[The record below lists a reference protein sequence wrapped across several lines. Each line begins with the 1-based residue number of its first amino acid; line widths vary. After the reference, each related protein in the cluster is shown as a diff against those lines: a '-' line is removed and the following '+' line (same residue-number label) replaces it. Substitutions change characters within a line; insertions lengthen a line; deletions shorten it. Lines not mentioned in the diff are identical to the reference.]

1 MTFVPLH
8 ALSPN
13 AEDTPVT
20 SQPIQSWAAPAA
32 DDWATVDEEGRLVIS
47 PDMRREMG
55 LQPGARLRLER
66 DGNTLRMHRPL
77 QHLAKVFIE
86 PTDACNLDCVTCFRN
101 AWQTSIGRMS
111 EATFAAILGELKTM
125 DPLPTVYFG
134 GIGEPLFHQRT
145 VEWIVQVK
153 QLGARVEMITNGTL
167 LTEKR
172 SRQLIDAGLDL
183 IWISIDGA
191 SPQSYAD
198 VRLGAQLPT
207 VLANLQR
214 FRTLRKGHKT
224 AKPEIGIAFVA
235 MRRNIQ
241 DLPKV
246 LKIARGLGA
255 LRFSVSNVLPVNAAM
270 RAETL
275 YSDTMRSVS
284 YLTSPQTPRLSLPK
298 MDFNELTR
306 EALFEAFSSGF
317 NVSYAGAK
325 WGGSNDVCDY
335 IESGSLTVGWN
346 GDVSPCWPLLH
357 THGSFLHDKDHL
369 SYRHIVGNVN
379 ERGLLDL
386 WLDPAYIAY
395 RERVQ
400 SFAFPPCT
408 FCGGCDVSVDNRE
421 DCFGNEFPTCGACL
435 WAQGLIRCP

>member
-1 MTFVPLH
+1 
-8 ALSPN
+8 
-13 AEDTPVT
+13 
-20 SQPIQSWAAPAA
+20 
-32 DDWATVDEEGRLVIS
+32 
-47 PDMRREMG
+47 
-55 LQPGARLRLER
+55 
-66 DGNTLRMHRPL
+66 
-77 QHLAKVFIE
+77 
-86 PTDACNLDCVTCFRN
+86 
-101 AWQTSIGRMS
+101 
-111 EATFAAILGELKTM
+111 M

-145 VEWIVQVK
+145 VEWIAQVK

-183 IWISIDGA
+183 IWVSIDGA
-191 SPQSYAD
+191 SPESYAD

-224 AKPEIGIAFVA
+224 AKPEIGVAFVA

-255 LRFSVSNVLPVNAAM
+255 LHFSVSNVLPVNEAM
-270 RAETL
+270 QAETL
-275 YSDTMRSVS
+275 YNDTMRSVS
-284 YLTSPQTPRLSLPK
+284 YLSSPQTPRLSLPK

-306 EALFEAFSSGF
+306 DALFEAFSSGF

-357 THGSFLHDKDHL
+357 THGSFLHDKGHL

-421 DCFGNEFPTCGACL
+421 DCFGNEFPTCGTCL